1 MELRVEIK
9 WRSDEVLPVEL
20 NGTATLNGPRIAIA
34 LTAGAVR
41 SPTSGEIQDMMDAQ
55 GTLREAER
63 SAAASAAKAEQDRI
77 GLEAARRA
85 DADAFRRYQAE
96 KPVKPPELTVA
107 ERTRLLSAQ
116 AESAEGANATVL
128 ADVE

>member
-1 MELRVEIK
+1 MGTLAGVAVSPEEFLGSRLSEAERESFAAAGFLLVQNSVPAPTLERLR
-9 WRSDEVLPVEL
+9 
-20 NGTATLNGPRIAIA
+20 
-34 LTAGAVR
+34 
-41 SPTSGEIQDMMDAQ
+41 TSA
-55 GTLREAER
+55 LREAER

-116 AESAEGANATVL
+116 AESAEMLANATVL